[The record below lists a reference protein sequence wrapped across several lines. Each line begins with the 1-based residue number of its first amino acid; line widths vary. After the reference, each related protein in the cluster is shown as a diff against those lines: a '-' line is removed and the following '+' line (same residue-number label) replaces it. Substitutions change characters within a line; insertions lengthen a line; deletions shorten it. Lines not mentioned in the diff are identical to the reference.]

1 MAYLVGLVVV
11 GLFFLVLHYF
21 TELTRKQ
28 KTFVTGVALMLV
40 LFALAFNTYA
50 DTQRDKML
58 DVVARFNQNNTVK
71 CGAVDVN
78 NTNFTLS
85 IGTYT
90 FIGKEKTPFSGQMIS
105 ASKCE

>member
-1 MAYLVGLVVV
+1 MAYLVGLVIV

-21 TELTRKQ
+21 TELTRIQ
-28 KTFVTGVALMLV
+28 KSVVTGVALLFV

-58 DVVARFNQNNTVK
+58 EVVARFNQNNTVK
-71 CGAVDVN
+71 CEAVDVN

-90 FIGKEKTPFSGQMIS
+90 FIGKEKTPFYGQMIS
-105 ASKCE
+105 VSKCE

>member
-1 MAYLVGLVVV
+1 MAYIAGLVIV

-21 TELTRKQ
+21 TELTRMQ
-28 KTFVTGVALMLV
+28 KSVVTGVALLFV
-40 LFALAFNTYA
+40 LFALAFNSYA

-58 DVVARFNQNNTVK
+58 DVVTKFNQNDTLK
-71 CGAVDVN
+71 CDTLDVN

-85 IGTYT
+85 VGTYT
-90 FIGKEKTPFSGQMIS
+90 FIGKEKTPFNGQMIS

>member
-1 MAYLVGLVVV
+1 MAYIAGLVIV

-21 TELTRKQ
+21 TELTRMQ
-28 KTFVTGVALMLV
+28 KSVVTGVALLFV
-40 LFALAFNTYA
+40 LFALAFNSYA

-58 DVVARFNQNNTVK
+58 DVVTKFNQNGTLK
-71 CGAVDVN
+71 CDTLDVN

-85 IGTYT
+85 VGTYT
-90 FIGKEKTPFSGQMIS
+90 FIGKEKTPFNGQMIS

>member
-1 MAYLVGLVVV
+1 MAYIVGLVVV

-28 KTFVTGVALMLV
+28 KTFVTGVALLLV

-58 DVVARFNQNNTVK
+58 DVVARFNQNATVK
-71 CGAVDVN
+71 CGALDVN

-90 FIGKEKTPFSGQMIS
+90 FIGKEKTPFNGQMIS